1 MILTKQNHSSVKN
14 MPGSTGV
21 QSPGIQFIDH
31 KDYISFIGPDKFPG
45 QQMGFTQYDYEFN
58 YTLPTFNM
66 LTTYYR
72 ITSTMHLEVGYE
84 QYNGDYTYY
93 L

>member
-1 MILTKQNHSSVKN
+1 MILTKQNHSSC
-14 MPGSTGV
+14 TGV

-31 KDYISFIGPDKFPG
+31 KDYISFFMPEKFPG
-45 QQMGFTQYDYEFN
+45 QLIGFTQYDYEFN
-58 YTLPTFNM
+58 YTQSTSFNM

-72 ITSTMHLEVGYE
+72 NNSTMLLEAGYE